1 MEEGRMKKSA
11 TNIVFGYMNQILSLV
26 LSFVSRTV
34 FVYYFGA
41 EYLGLEGLFKDV
53 LGLLS
58 LADLGFGTAMVYSFY
73 KPLAEKDEAKIAAL
87 TTFYRRI
94 YWIIGISVA
103 VLGIAAYPLL
113 PWLINLDTQIPN
125 VSVYYFLALANVV
138 LSYVCVYKTSVLT
151 ADQKGYMLSKVS
163 MVISLVSTAVRV
175 LAIVLTRNYIL
186 YLVLGVVMSLSQNL
200 LASRKAQK
208 EYPYLRKRVELSR
221 GERKGILKTIGSVFL
236 YKLFSVLMNAT
247 DNLLT
252 SVLVGTVVVGY
263 YSNYHMLQDKLAVLY
278 TLIFTSMTA
287 SVGNLIVTEKEEK
300 RYEVFSCQ
308 QSVSFIICA
317 IVVPCYVIL
326 INDFIRVW
334 LGAEFVL
341 GGATVAAIGLN
352 MYLSCV
358 LQPLWSYREAT
369 GLYRKTKY
377 IMLLCAVL
385 NLVLSV
391 IFGMLWGLTGILF
404 ASNVARLL
412 TYIWYEPKVLFREYF
427 NRKPGRYFVSLAGN
441 LLLIA
446 VVSVAGLAVGALL
459 PAPSFLLWFVKACC
473 VGLCCLGIAILVY
486 SRSSGVKLLVER
498 AKTFLADRRRKHE
511 LEDDR

>member
-1 MEEGRMKKSA
+1 MSNIASA
-11 TNIVFGYMNQILSLV
+11 FANGKAYMPFFIC
-26 LSFVSRTV
+26 
-34 FVYYFGA
+34 G
-41 EYLGLEGLFKDV
+41 DP
-53 LGLLS
+53 
-58 LADLGFGTAMVYSFY
+58 D
-73 KPLAEKDEAKIAAL
+73 
-87 TTFYRRI
+87 
-94 YWIIGISVA
+94 
-103 VLGIAAYPLL
+103 
-113 PWLINLDTQIPN
+113 LDTTAAAVRAAVKNGAAMIELNIPFSDPTAGDAAIQEAN
-125 VSVYYFLALANVV
+125 IRALSGGVTTDKIFDFIAGLRQDVTVPMLISGYANVV

-498 AKTFLADRRRKHE
+498 AKSFLADRRRKNE